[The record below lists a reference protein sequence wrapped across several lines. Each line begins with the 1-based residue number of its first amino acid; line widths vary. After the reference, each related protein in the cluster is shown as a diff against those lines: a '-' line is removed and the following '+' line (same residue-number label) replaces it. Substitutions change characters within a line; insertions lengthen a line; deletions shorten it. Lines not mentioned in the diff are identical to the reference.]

1 LMEPFLAEFLAV
13 FLADIEAS
21 PRALLAT
28 TFSISG
34 YL

>member
-1 LMEPFLAEFLAV
+1 LMVP

-21 PRALLAT
+21 PRVLLDT

-34 YL
+34 LPAEPA